1 MGRLPLVLSLLCVLA
16 LALAACGPVGSD
28 EVVDL
33 PTGQLDKPHYID
45 AFEHSSG
52 GLAARYGIRDELSP
66 NASVAEQAQRIAGI
80 QRTMR
85 AWADRLATLH
95 PPAEAVRAHER
106 FIAGVRSF
114 ATDLDRA
121 RAALA
126 RGDERGARHLM
137 ETGAVVSG
145 RTKAELI
152 AARRAFKDLGYRIR
166 NLDTSPVETP

>member
-1 MGRLPLVLSLLCVLA
+1 MGRLPLLAALLCVFA
-16 LALAACGPVGSD
+16 LGAAACGAVGSD

-33 PTGQLDKPHYID
+33 PTGQLDKSGYID

-52 GLAARYGIRDELSP
+52 GLAARYGIHDELSP
-66 NASVAEQAQRIAGI
+66 NASIDEQARRVVGI

-95 PPAEAVRAHER
+95 PPAAALPAHER

-114 ATDLDRA
+114 ADDLERA
-121 RAALA
+121 KDALA

-137 ETGAVVSG
+137 ETGAVVSR
-145 RTKAELI
+145 RTRDDLV
-152 AARRAFKDLGYRIR
+152 AARRGFKDLGYRIR
-166 NLDTSPVETP
+166 NIDTSPVATP